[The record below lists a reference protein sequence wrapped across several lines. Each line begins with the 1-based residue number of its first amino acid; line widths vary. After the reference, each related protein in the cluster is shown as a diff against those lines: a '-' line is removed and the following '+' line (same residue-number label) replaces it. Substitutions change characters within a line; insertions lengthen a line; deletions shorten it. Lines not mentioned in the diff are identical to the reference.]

1 MFISY
6 RNNTYWFPPHCTL
19 DLHVH
24 GRITERITLFPPLN
38 CALNPFIDR
47 PTIISLRE
55 VYTVNET
62 GNVSMLCRADGLP
75 KPTIIWRKKGS
86 GEVLANGEQFHLLNA
101 QSTDDGSYSCTASN
115 YLGEDT
121 KEVMLNVQSK
131 LFVWFVE
138 EEKTQSIQASKGFNL
153 CRTDTSKA
161 LSLTELLSYTL
172 GASQG

>member
-1 MFISY
+1 MPVYQLPFIIVLVCFFPILVFISY

-38 CALNPFIDR
+38 CALHPFIDR

-101 QSTDDGSYSCTASN
+101 QSTDDGSYSCTSSN

-138 EEKTQSIQASKGFNL
+138 PCTVIIERRENTKYSGFE
-153 CRTDTSKA
+153 RV
-161 LSLTELLSYTL
+161 
-172 GASQG
+172 